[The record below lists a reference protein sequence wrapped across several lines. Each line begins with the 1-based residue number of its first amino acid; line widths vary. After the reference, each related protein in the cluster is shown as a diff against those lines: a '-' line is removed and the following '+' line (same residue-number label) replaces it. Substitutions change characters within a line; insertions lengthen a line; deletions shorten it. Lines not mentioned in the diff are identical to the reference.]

1 MLGNQNVKNIKMSF
15 EQLTVIKGF
24 SKSSQG
30 VLKTARWKCGTD
42 ERVQL
47 ECAQSGGE

>member
-15 EQLTVIKGF
+15 EQFTGF

-47 ECAQSGGE
+47 ECAESGGE